1 MRNFGGESECEDK
14 MKAIFFNIKEKIMDP
29 KNRKKNVENLVF
41 FLISIVII
49 IIVSGYIFKEDET
62 VQTKVENS
70 SNFFDS
76 ETFEKKL
83 ADILSK
89 IEGAGSVDVMVSY
102 QAGVETVPLL
112 DTKDRSTVTKEN
124 GSDTSRVTEQND
136 VETSI
141 IFNQEKNGNKNPY
154 ISKTIMPKVEGV
166 IVTCDGG
173 GDVTVKA
180 DIISAVQAVTGV
192 NANKIQVFP
201 RGNKR

>member
-1 MRNFGGESECEDK
+1 

-41 FLISIVII
+41 FLVAIVII
-49 IIVSGYIFKEDET
+49 IMAGGYIFKEDEA
-62 VQTKVENS
+62 VQISGENNVN
-70 SNFFDS
+70 NFFDA

-83 ADILSK
+83 ANILSK
-89 IEGAGSVDVMVSY
+89 IKGAGSVDVMVSY
-102 QAGVETVPLL
+102 QAGVETIPLL
-112 DTKDRSTVTKEN
+112 DTKDRSTVTQETGN
-124 GSDTSRVTEQND
+124 NTSRVTEQND

-180 DIISAVQAVTGV
+180 DIISAVQAVTGANV
-192 NANKIQVFP
+192 NKIQVFP
-201 RGNKR
+201 KGSKR

>member
-1 MRNFGGESECEDK
+1 

-29 KNRKKNVENLVF
+29 KNRKKNVENLAI
-41 FLISIVII
+41 FLIAIVII
-49 IIVSGYIFKEDET
+49 IMAGGYIFKEEDTTLVSSENT
-62 VQTKVENS
+62 VG
-70 SNFFDS
+70 NFFDA
-76 ETFEKKL
+76 EVFEKKL
-83 ADILSK
+83 ANILSK
-89 IEGAGSVDVMVSY
+89 IKGAGNVDVMVSY
-102 QAGVETVPLL
+102 QAGVETIPLL
-112 DTKDRSTVTKEN
+112 DTKDRSTVTQET
-124 GSDTSRVTEQND
+124 GSDSSRVTEQND

-180 DIISAVQAVTGV
+180 DIISAVQAVTGANV
-192 NANKIQVFP
+192 NKIQVFP

>member
-1 MRNFGGESECEDK
+1 

-29 KNRKKNVENLVF
+29 KNRKKNIENLAVF
-41 FLISIVII
+41 LVAIVII
-49 IIVSGYIFKEDET
+49 IMAGGYIFKEDEA
-62 VQTKVENS
+62 VQSNS
-70 SNFFDS
+70 EKGVSDFFDV

-83 ADILSK
+83 ATILSK
-89 IEGAGSVDVMVSY
+89 IKGAGNVDVMISY
-102 QAGVETVPLL
+102 QAGIETVPLL
-112 DTKDRSTVTKEN
+112 DTKDRSTVTQETAN
-124 GSDTSRVTEQND
+124 DSSRVTEQND

-180 DIISAVQAVTGV
+180 DIISAVQAVTGANV
-192 NANKIQVFP
+192 NKIQVFP
-201 RGNKR
+201 KGNKR

>member
-1 MRNFGGESECEDK
+1 
-14 MKAIFFNIKEKIMDP
+14 MKAIFLNVKERIMDP
-29 KNRKKNVENLVF
+29 KNRKKNLENLVF
-41 FLISIVII
+41 FLVSIVII
-49 IIVSGYIFKEDET
+49 ILVGGYIFKEDET
-62 VQTKVENS
+62 VQTVGENS
-70 SNFFDS
+70 NSNFFDS

-83 ADILSK
+83 ANILSK
-89 IEGAGSVDVMVSY
+89 IKGAGSVDVMISY

-112 DTKDRSTVTKEN
+112 DTKDRSTVTQET
-124 GSDTSRVTEQND
+124 GGDTSRVTEQND

-180 DIISAVQAVTGV
+180 DIISAVQAVTGANV
-192 NANKIQVFP
+192 NKIQVFP
-201 RGNKR
+201 KGSKR

>member
-1 MRNFGGESECEDK
+1 
-14 MKAIFFNIKEKIMDP
+14 MDP

-41 FLISIVII
+41 FLVAIVII
-49 IIVSGYIFKEDET
+49 IMAGGYIFKEDEA
-62 VQTKVENS
+62 VQISSENNVN
-70 SNFFDS
+70 NFFDA

-83 ADILSK
+83 ANILSK
-89 IEGAGSVDVMVSY
+89 IKGAGNVDVMVSY
-102 QAGVETVPLL
+102 QAGVETIPLL
-112 DTKDRSTVTKEN
+112 DTKDRSTVTQETGN
-124 GSDTSRVTEQND
+124 DTSRVTEQND

-180 DIISAVQAVTGV
+180 DIISAVQAVTGANV
-192 NANKIQVFP
+192 NKIQVFP
-201 RGNKR
+201 KGNKR